1 MANLNFLPYENRG
14 EKDSIMKIIFS
25 SISRL
30 IFSYSK
36 FLASLIFL
44 STLGTFAH
52 GAEAYTY
59 LKCDDRYYR
68 LTGDYLESNYNVR
81 TKKFTYK
88 HIIHAY
94 TENYIK
100 IGYQKIDRNSG
111 EYKDKNGKII
121 CIMKKITF
129 KDLPQLEDEGK
140 LF

>member
-1 MANLNFLPYENRG
+1 
-14 EKDSIMKIIFS
+14 MKLIFS

-44 STLGTFAH
+44 SSIGTFVH
-52 GAEAYTY
+52 SAEAYTY

-68 LTGDYLESNYNVR
+68 LSGTYLDSNYNVR
-81 TKKFTYK
+81 TKKFKNSYK
-88 HIIHAY
+88 IYAY
-94 TENYIK
+94 TENYISVE
-100 IGYQKIDRNSG
+100 YQKIDRNSG

-129 KDLPQLEDEGK
+129 NDLPKLDTEGK

>member
-1 MANLNFLPYENRG
+1 
-14 EKDSIMKIIFS
+14 MKLIFS

-44 STLGTFAH
+44 SSIGTFAH
-52 GAEAYTY
+52 SAEVYTY

-68 LTGDYLESNYNVR
+68 LSGTYLDSNYNVR
-81 TKKFTYK
+81 TKKFKNSYK
-88 HIIHAY
+88 IYAY
-94 TENYIK
+94 TENYISV
-100 IGYQKIDRNSG
+100 GYQKIDRNSG

-129 KDLPQLEDEGK
+129 NDLPKLDTEGK

>member
-1 MANLNFLPYENRG
+1 MDPRVFFSEL
-14 EKDSIMKIIFS
+14 IFS

-36 FLASLIFL
+36 FLASLVLL
-44 STLGTFAH
+44 SSMSTFAQS
-52 GAEAYTY
+52 AEAYTY

-68 LTGDYLESNYNVR
+68 LSGTYLDSNYNVR
-81 TKKFTYK
+81 TKKFKNSYK
-88 HIIHAY
+88 IYAY
-94 TENYIK
+94 TENYISV
-100 IGYQKIDRNSG
+100 GYQKIDRNSG

-129 KDLPQLEDEGK
+129 NDLPKLDTEGK

>member
-1 MANLNFLPYENRG
+1 
-14 EKDSIMKIIFS
+14 MKLIFS

-44 STLGTFAH
+44 SSIGTFVH
-52 GAEAYTY
+52 SAEAYTY

-68 LTGDYLESNYNVR
+68 LSGTYLDSNYNVR
-81 TKKFTYK
+81 TKKFKNSYK
-88 HIIHAY
+88 IYAY
-94 TENYIK
+94 IENYISV
-100 IGYQKIDRNSG
+100 GYQKIDRNSG

-129 KDLPQLEDEGK
+129 NDLPKLNTEGK

>member
-1 MANLNFLPYENRG
+1 
-14 EKDSIMKIIFS
+14 MKLIFS

-44 STLGTFAH
+44 SSIGTFAH
-52 GAEAYTY
+52 SAEVYTY
-59 LKCDDRYYR
+59 LKCNDRYYR
-68 LTGDYLESNYNVR
+68 LSGTYLNSNYNIR
-81 TKKFTYK
+81 TKKFTNSFK
-88 HIIHAY
+88 IHAY
-94 TENYIK
+94 TENYISA
-100 IGYQKIDRNSG
+100 GYQKIDRNTG

-129 KDLPQLEDEGK
+129 NDLPKLNTEGK

>member
-1 MANLNFLPYENRG
+1 
-14 EKDSIMKIIFS
+14 MKLIFS

-44 STLGTFAH
+44 SSIGTFVH
-52 GAEAYTY
+52 SAEAYTY

-68 LTGDYLESNYNVR
+68 LSGTYLDSNYNVR
-81 TKKFTYK
+81 TKKFKNSYK
-88 HIIHAY
+88 IYAY
-94 TENYIK
+94 TENYISV
-100 IGYQKIDRNSG
+100 GYQKIDRNSG

-129 KDLPQLEDEGK
+129 NDLPKLDTEGK

>member
-1 MANLNFLPYENRG
+1 
-14 EKDSIMKIIFS
+14 MKNIFS

-52 GAEAYTY
+52 SAEAYTY

-68 LTGDYLESNYNVR
+68 LTGDYLENNYNVR
-81 TKKFTYK
+81 TKKFKYK
-88 HIIHAY
+88 KYIHAY
-94 TENYIK
+94 TENYIRV
-100 IGYQKIDRNSG
+100 GSQKLDRNSG

-129 KDLPQLEDEGK
+129 KDLPQLEEK
-140 LF
+140 ENYFENFLHNYFSFF

>member
-1 MANLNFLPYENRG
+1 MANLNLLPYENRG
-14 EKDSIMKIIFS
+14 EKGLIMNIIFS

-44 STLGTFAH
+44 STIGTFAH
-52 GAEAYTY
+52 STEAYTY

-68 LTGDYLESNYNVR
+68 LNGNYLESNYNVR
-81 TKKFTYK
+81 TKKFKYK
-88 HIIHAY
+88 YTIHTY
-94 TENYIK
+94 TENYIRV
-100 IGYQKIDRNSG
+100 GSQKIDRNSG

-129 KDLPQLEDEGK
+129 NDLPKLEADGK

>member
-1 MANLNFLPYENRG
+1 
-14 EKDSIMKIIFS
+14 MKLIFS

-44 STLGTFAH
+44 SSIGTFVH
-52 GAEAYTY
+52 SAEAYTY

-68 LTGDYLESNYNVR
+68 LTGTYLESNYNVR
-81 TKKFTYK
+81 TKKFKYK
-88 HIIHAY
+88 NIIHAY
-94 TENYIK
+94 TENYIS
-100 IGYQKIDRNSG
+100 IGSLEIDRNSG
-111 EYKDKNGKII
+111 EYKDNNGKVI

-129 KDLPQLEDEGK
+129 NDLPKLDTEGK

>member
-1 MANLNFLPYENRG
+1 
-14 EKDSIMKIIFS
+14 MKLIFS

-44 STLGTFAH
+44 SSIGTFVH
-52 GAEAYTY
+52 SAEAYTY

-68 LTGDYLESNYNVR
+68 LSGTYLDSNYNVR
-81 TKKFTYK
+81 TKKFKNSYK
-88 HIIHAY
+88 IYAY
-94 TENYIK
+94 IENYISV
-100 IGYQKIDRNSG
+100 GYQKIDRNSG

-129 KDLPQLEDEGK
+129 NDLPELDTEGK

>member
-1 MANLNFLPYENRG
+1 MANLNLLPYENRG
-14 EKDSIMKIIFS
+14 EKGLIMNIIFS

-44 STLGTFAH
+44 STIGTFAH
-52 GAEAYTY
+52 STEAYTY

-68 LTGDYLESNYNVR
+68 LNGNYLESNYNVR
-81 TKKFTYK
+81 TKKFKYK
-88 HIIHAY
+88 YTIHTY
-94 TENYIK
+94 TENYIG
-100 IGYQKIDRNSG
+100 IGSQKIDRSSG
-111 EYKDKNGKII
+111 EYKDKKGKII

-129 KDLPQLEDEGK
+129 NDLPKLEADGK